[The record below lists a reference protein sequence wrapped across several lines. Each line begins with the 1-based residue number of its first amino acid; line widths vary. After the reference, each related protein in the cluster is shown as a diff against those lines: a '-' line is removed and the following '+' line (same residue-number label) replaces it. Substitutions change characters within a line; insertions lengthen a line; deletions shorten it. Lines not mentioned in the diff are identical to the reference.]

1 MDFVGVSRQQ
11 NESGVLRGSS
21 FFRGFFL
28 TEVVGLTVVCTPSRG
43 QRNKSKKYL
52 KPLSNKDH
60 AFPTVSE
67 RQGYAGDV

>member
-1 MDFVGVSRQQ
+1 MGVWKKNGLLSICFVARRVV
-11 NESGVLRGSS
+11 VLGIM
-21 FFRGFFL
+21 
-28 TEVVGLTVVCTPSRG
+28 VCTPSRG

-52 KPLSNKDH
+52 KPLSNKGH

>member
-1 MDFVGVSRQQ
+1 MIKSRRDVDRNRILTIPRVSPKW
-11 NESGVLRGSS
+11 SV
-21 FFRGFFL
+21 
-28 TEVVGLTVVCTPSRG
+28 LTVVCTPSRG

-52 KPLSNKDH
+52 KPLSNKGH

>member
-1 MDFVGVSRQQ
+1 MGTPVALPRMQ
-11 NESGVLRGSS
+11 SS
-21 FFRGFFL
+21 YHL
-28 TEVVGLTVVCTPSRG
+28 VCTPSRG

-52 KPLSNKDH
+52 KPLSNKGH